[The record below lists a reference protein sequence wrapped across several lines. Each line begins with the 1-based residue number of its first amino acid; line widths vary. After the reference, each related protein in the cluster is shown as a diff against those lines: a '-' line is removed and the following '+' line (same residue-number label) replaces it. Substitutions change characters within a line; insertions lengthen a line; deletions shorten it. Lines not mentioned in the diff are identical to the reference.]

1 MRVAIL
7 GGTGKEG
14 SGLALR
20 WARRKEVVIGSRQR
34 EKAERVAG
42 EINEKLGEDLVRGLP
57 NLDAAREAEVAVLTV
72 PYSAHEATLAPLGEA
87 LQGKPLID
95 TTVPLDPENPTRLRT
110 HSGRS
115 AAEEAQEILG
125 PETHVAAAFQTISF
139 TLLQNLDRPVE
150 GDVLVCSDFKDA
162 MEAAL
167 SLAKLCGF
175 RALDAGPL
183 QNARV
188 VEGLTPMLIHINRN
202 HRVKH
207 AGFHITGLDGH

>member
-1 MRVAIL
+1 MRIAIL

-20 WARRKEVVIGSRQR
+20 WARREEVVIGSRQR
-34 EKAERVAG
+34 EKAERIAG
-42 EINEKLGEDLVRGLP
+42 EVNEKLGEDLVRGLP

-87 LQGKPLID
+87 GQ
-95 TTVPLDPENPTRLRT
+95 
-110 HSGRS
+110 S

-125 PETHVAAAFQTISF
+125 PETHVVAAFQTVSF
-139 TLLQNLDRPVE
+139 TLLQNLDRTVE
-150 GDVLVCSDFKDA
+150 GDVLVCSNFEDA
-162 MEAAL
+162 MTAAL

-207 AGFHITGLDGH
+207 AGFQITGLDGH

>member
-125 PETHVAAAFQTISF
+125 PETHVVAAFQTISF
-139 TLLQNLDRPVE
+139 TLLQNLDRP
-150 GDVLVCSDFKDA
+150 GGGRRPGMQRFQ
-162 MEAAL
+162 
-167 SLAKLCGF
+167 G
-175 RALDAGPL
+175 RHGGGPL
-183 QNARV
+183 PREAVRIPRPRRRAAP
-188 VEGLTPMLIHINRN
+188 ERPGGRGPHP
-202 HRVKH
+202 H
-207 AGFHITGLDGH
+207 AHPHQPESPG